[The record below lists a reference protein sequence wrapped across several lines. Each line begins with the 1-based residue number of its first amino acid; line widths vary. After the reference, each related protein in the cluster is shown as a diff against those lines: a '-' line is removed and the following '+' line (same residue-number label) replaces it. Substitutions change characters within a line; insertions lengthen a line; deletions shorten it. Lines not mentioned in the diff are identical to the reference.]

1 MSKRLIQVVGTT
13 SVALTLTACSS
24 FFTDHSNDYQQE
36 VGSHHTLEVPAGSV
50 ESKDA
55 LVIPNENDI
64 ADLND
69 PRPFE
74 TPRAPF
80 VYYPMDKVAFSE
92 QDTSVTYR
100 LNTKAADAKQ
110 IVADFLTALHG
121 AGQSVASQTENTI
134 MSIPFDFHPQGWWA
148 SLWSDIT
155 RIHPA
160 KTAFSFQFD
169 ELEGATTVTL
179 QYREVE
185 QDDEQTL
192 DWQSPM
198 TNPDAESVAVRLWG
212 TFGRQLNQS
221 SAYLSN
227 SKDGVDAFPVWV
239 DHQGMYA
246 IYLGEN
252 LSDAEFEAKLKA
264 SGMYLMP
271 GDEKRLA
278 PVPADKVARVGDII
292 DFTLPL
298 GADGQEQKLFNVYR
312 RDLDDVSWQER
323 EYPYQITHQKAGDFL
338 VVDVSALE
346 NPEIASFRI
355 AQRFVK

>member
-1 MSKRLIQVVGTT
+1 MNKGLIKVVGTT
-13 SVALTLTACSS
+13 GVALSLTACSS

-36 VGSHHTLEVPAGSV
+36 AGTHHTLEVPAGSI

-64 ADLND
+64 ADLNN
-69 PRPFE
+69 PEPFE

-80 VYYPMDKVAFSE
+80 VYYPMDKVAFAE
-92 QDTSVTYR
+92 QDTSVTYT

-110 IVADFLTALHG
+110 IVVDFLTALHG
-121 AGQSVASQTENTI
+121 AGQSVASQTDDTI
-134 MSIPFDFHPQGWWA
+134 TSIPFDFHPQGWWA

-155 RIHPA
+155 RVHPA
-160 KTAFSFQFD
+160 KTAFFFQFNETD
-169 ELEGATTVTL
+169 GVTTVTL

-185 QDDEQTL
+185 QGDEQTIN
-192 DWQSPM
+192 WQSPM
-198 TNPDAESVAVRLWG
+198 SNHDAESVAVRLWG

-227 SKDGVDAFPVWV
+227 SKNGVAAFPVWV

-246 IYLGEN
+246 IYLGKN
-252 LSDAEFEAKLKA
+252 LSEAEFEAKLKA
-264 SGMYLMP
+264 SGIYLMP
-271 GDEKRLA
+271 GEEKLLA

-292 DFTLPL
+292 DFNLPL
-298 GADGQEQKLFNVYR
+298 GTDGKKQKLFNVYR

-323 EYPYQITHQKAGDFL
+323 EYPYQITQQKAGNFL